1 MMEEYLKIVVALIFV
16 VGLILV
22 VAGVMKNRNAAR
34 TEILKT
40 LGYLNLGPR
49 KGIAIIKAG
58 EEILLVGI
66 TANDLK
72 LLKTLPES
80 ALESELNTLKD
91 NIRQIKSFKEM
102 LSRK

>member
-1 MMEEYLKIVVALIFV
+1 MMEESLRIIVALVFI

-22 VAGVMKNRNAAR
+22 VAGVIRNRTAAKS
-34 TEILKT
+34 ELLKT

-80 ALESELNTLKD
+80 ALENELKTLKD
-91 NIRQIKSFKEM
+91 NIRQIKGFKELM
-102 LSRK
+102 TRK

>member
-1 MMEEYLKIVVALIFV
+1 MEETLKIAVSLVFI

-22 VAGVMKNRNAAR
+22 IAGFMKKR
-34 TEILKT
+34 TGTGSEILKT

-66 TANDLK
+66 TTNDLK

-80 ALESELNTLKD
+80 ALENELKTLKD
-91 NIRQIKSFKEM
+91 NIQQIKSFKE
-102 LSRK
+102 LLTGK

>member
-1 MMEEYLKIVVALIFV
+1 MDETLKIAVSLIFI

-22 VAGVMKNRNAAR
+22 IAGFMKKR
-34 TEILKT
+34 TGTGSEILKT

-66 TANDLK
+66 TTNDLK

-80 ALESELNTLKD
+80 ALENELKTLKD
-91 NIRQIKSFKEM
+91 NIQQIKSFKE
-102 LSRK
+102 LLTGK

>member
-1 MMEEYLKIVVALIFV
+1 MMEETLKIAVSLIFI

-22 VAGVMKNRNAAR
+22 IAGFMKKR
-34 TEILKT
+34 TGTGSEILKT

-80 ALESELNTLKD
+80 ALENELKTLKD
-91 NIRQIKSFKEM
+91 NIRQIKSFKE
-102 LSRK
+102 LLTGK

>member
-1 MMEEYLKIVVALIFV
+1 MMDETLKIIVSLAFI

-22 VAGVMKNRNAAR
+22 VAWFMKKR
-34 TEILKT
+34 TGAGSEILKT

-80 ALESELNTLKD
+80 ALENELKTLKD
-91 NIRQIKSFKEM
+91 NIQQIKSFKE
-102 LSRK
+102 LLNRK

>member
-1 MMEEYLKIVVALIFV
+1 MEETLKIALSLAFI

-22 VAGVMKNRNAAR
+22 VAGFMKKR
-34 TEILKT
+34 TATGSEILKT

-66 TANDLK
+66 TTNDLK
-72 LLKTLPES
+72 LLKTIPES
-80 ALESELNTLKD
+80 ALENELRTLKD
-91 NIRQIKSFKEM
+91 NIQQIKSFKE
-102 LSRK
+102 LLIRK

>member
-1 MMEEYLKIVVALIFV
+1 MMEETLRIALSLISII
-16 VGLILV
+16 GLILV
-22 VAGVMKNRNAAR
+22 VAGFMKKR
-34 TEILKT
+34 TGTRSEILKT

-80 ALESELNTLKD
+80 ALENEVKTLKD
-91 NIRQIKSFKEM
+91 NIRQIKSFKE
-102 LSRK
+102 LLVRK

>member
-1 MMEEYLKIVVALIFV
+1 MMEETLKIAVSLIFI

-22 VAGVMKNRNAAR
+22 IAGFMKKR
-34 TEILKT
+34 TGTGSEILKT

-66 TANDLK
+66 TTNDLK

-80 ALESELNTLKD
+80 ALENELKTLKD
-91 NIRQIKSFKEM
+91 NIQQIKSFKE
-102 LSRK
+102 LLTGK

>member
-1 MMEEYLKIVVALIFV
+1 MEETLKIAVSLIFI

-22 VAGVMKNRNAAR
+22 IAGFMKKR
-34 TEILKT
+34 TGTGSEILKT

-80 ALESELNTLKD
+80 ALENELKTLKD
-91 NIRQIKSFKEM
+91 NIRQIKSFKE
-102 LSRK
+102 LLTGK

>member
-1 MMEEYLKIVVALIFV
+1 MMQETLKIAVSLIFI

-22 VAGVMKNRNAAR
+22 IAGFMKKR
-34 TEILKT
+34 TGTGSEILKT

-66 TANDLK
+66 TTNDLK

-80 ALESELNTLKD
+80 ALENELKTLKD
-91 NIRQIKSFKEM
+91 NIRQIKSFKES
-102 LSRK
+102 LTGK

>member
-1 MMEEYLKIVVALIFV
+1 MMEETLRIVLSLIFI

-22 VAGVMKNRNAAR
+22 VAGIMKNRAGTR
-34 TEILKT
+34 SEILKT

-58 EEILLVGI
+58 DEILLVGI

-80 ALESELNTLKD
+80 ALEKELKTLKE
-91 NIRQIKSFKEM
+91 NIQQIKGFKE
-102 LSRK
+102 LLIGK